1 MPTINELFPNLG
13 TSLTGIFYVNMTSVD
28 NSIFPEDWKATEILK
43 TLDLL
48 YKNHSGNKEA
58 SPLLIDITST
68 VYFAR
73 AVQGIICQTYGRQWV
88 ALWNAFKREYNPI
101 NNYDMIEQMTNDIT
115 SILYGKTDTKSFT
128 NRETEMIHGKT
139 ETRSFTDRETDFING
154 KTETKSF
161 LQRETTRTPAGKT
174 TQKSVSGFNSGSL
187 TVAESTSENYI
198 GSEKISESGMEML
211 GNSGTDKTLEKGSE
225 SLANSGT
232 DKTQEKGTETLGTSG
247 TDMHTRNYTLTRSG
261 NIGVTTSQQMLESEI
276 ALRAFTIFRDVVI
289 PNVDELFTLPIY

>member
-1 MPTINELFPNLG
+1 MPTINDLFPNLG
-13 TSLTGIFYVNMTSVD
+13 TSLQGIFYVNMTSVD
-28 NSIFPEDWKATEILK
+28 TTIFPEDWKATEILK

-58 SPLLIDITST
+58 SPLAIDLTSN

-73 AVQGIICQTYGRQWV
+73 AIQAVICQTYGRQWV
-88 ALWNAFKREYNPI
+88 ALWNAFKAEYNPI

-115 SILYGKTDTKSFT
+115 SILYGKTETK
-128 NRETEMIHGKT
+128 
-139 ETRSFTDRETDFING
+139 SFTDRETDFING

-161 LQRETTRTPAGKT
+161 LQRETSKTPLGKT

-187 TVAESTSENYI
+187 VPVESTSENYI
-198 GSEKISESGMEML
+198 GSAEKISETGMETL
-211 GNSGTDKTLEKGSE
+211 SNSGTDKNLEKGSE

-232 DKTQEKGTETLGTSG
+232 DKTQEKGSETFGSSG
-247 TDMHTRNYTLTRSG
+247 TDTHTRNYTLTRSG
-261 NIGVTTSQQMLESEI
+261 NIGVTTSQQMLESEV

-289 PNVDELFTLPIY
+289 PNVDELFTIPIY